1 MKIYIITLETEA
13 QGIIVST
20 GVWAV
25 YKTYTTSKF
34 HIENYARMIGAECN
48 EIEKNIF
55 VIKVKNYKRTFTI
68 VESTLYE
75 Y

>member
-1 MKIYIITLETEA
+1 MKIYIITLETEV
-13 QGIIVST
+13 QGTVLST
-20 GVWAV
+20 EVWAS
-25 YKTYTTSKF
+25 YKTYTTAKF
-34 HIENYARMIGAECN
+34 HIETYARMIGAECT

-55 VIKVKNYKRTFTI
+55 VIKVKNYKYTFTI